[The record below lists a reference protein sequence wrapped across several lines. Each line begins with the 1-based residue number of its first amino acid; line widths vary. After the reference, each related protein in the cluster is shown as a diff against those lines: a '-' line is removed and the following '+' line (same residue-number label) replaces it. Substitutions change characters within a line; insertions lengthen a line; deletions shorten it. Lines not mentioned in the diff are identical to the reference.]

1 MGVDRGTSGDAVQRS
16 CPRLHEEGSCAGRTD
31 APELERTPAHS
42 VCIAAASGEPMV
54 KLDLPNISKIV
65 LVTSGKGGVGKSTVV
80 SNLAAEMA
88 KRGLRIGLL
97 DADFHGPSISVMFG
111 STERP
116 RVVDRKIIPI
126 VRYGIKLLSAGMLGD
141 PAKAFVWRGAL
152 LRGVLKQLLRDTN
165 WGDLDVLFIDMPPG
179 TGEVHIAVLDLVE
192 VDSAVVVTTPQ
203 EVARS
208 DVRRSL
214 TMLSSTGVPIV
225 GLVENMGV
233 FTCTTCGTAHQL
245 FPGANVAAI
254 AEEFGIPLTVRLPFH
269 QAIGLS
275 GDAGAPLL
283 TTSGQIEEE
292 LASCLAPVIA
302 AI

>member
-1 MGVDRGTSGDAVQRS
+1 MA
-16 CPRLHEEGSCAGRTD
+16 RLH
-31 APELERTPAHS
+31 
-42 VCIAAASGEPMV
+42 
-54 KLDLPNISKIV
+54 LPNIAKFV

-88 KRGLRIGLL
+88 KRGLRVGLL

-116 RVVDRKIIPI
+116 KVVDRKILPI
-126 VRYGIKLLSAGMLGD
+126 VRYGVKLLSAGMLGD

-192 VDSAVVVTTPQ
+192 VNSAVVVTTPQ

-214 TMLSSTGVPIV
+214 AMLAGVRIPIV
-225 GLVENMGV
+225 ALVENMSA
-233 FTCTTCGTAHQL
+233 FTCPSCGTEHRL
-245 FPGANVAAI
+245 FPGSNTAAL
-254 AEEFGIPLTVRLPFH
+254 AQEFGIALTVRLPFH

-275 GDAGAPLL
+275 GDSGAPLL
-283 TTSGQIEEE
+283 TTSGQIEKD
-292 LASCLAPVIA
+292 LALCLAPVIA